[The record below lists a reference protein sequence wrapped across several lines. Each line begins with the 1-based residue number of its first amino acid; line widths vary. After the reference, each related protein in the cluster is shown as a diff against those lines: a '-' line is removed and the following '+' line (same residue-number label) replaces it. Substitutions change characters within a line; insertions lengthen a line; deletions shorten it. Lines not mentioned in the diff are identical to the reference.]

1 MNEFVEYF
9 ENFSKQF
16 DLILKI
22 EKSKYIDWEVR
33 IFKRGYD
40 MPFVRVKDKDIN
52 KAFEKLENALAA
64 SAANLLMEV
73 L

>member
-1 MNEFVEYF
+1 MKEFVEYF

-52 KAFEKLENALAA
+52 KAFELAKG
-64 SAANLLMEV
+64 LMV
-73 L
+73 MSLYVS

>member
-9 ENFSKQF
+9 EKFSKQF

-33 IFKRGYD
+33 VFKRGYD

-52 KAFEKLENALAA
+52 KAFELAKG
-64 SAANLLMEV
+64 LMV
-73 L
+73 MSLYVG

>member
-1 MNEFVEYF
+1 MNIFVDYF
-9 ENFSKQF
+9 ENFSKEF

-22 EKSKYIDWEVR
+22 EKSKYIDWEVK

-52 KAFEKLENALAA
+52 KAFELAKG
-64 SAANLLMEV
+64 LMV
-73 L
+73 MSLYVS

>member
-9 ENFSKQF
+9 EKFSKQF

-40 MPFVRVKDKDIN
+40 MPFVRVKDKDID
-52 KAFEKLENALAA
+52 KAFELAKG
-64 SAANLLMEV
+64 LMIMSLYV
-73 L
+73 G